1 MLYGLYI
8 EGLVYKT
15 SDQAAKGASD
25 HWHSIYD
32 GTQRTSKEE
41 LSTLGWLSGLGS
53 QAPLHC
59 LPLILFLLPK
69 TYIRVCTQTHTHT
82 QTPEEEE

>member
-1 MLYGLYI
+1 VGYV
-8 EGLVYKT
+8 LV
-15 SDQAAKGASD
+15 AEWRRGGEWGA
-25 HWHSIYD
+25 
-32 GTQRTSKEE
+32 
-41 LSTLGWLSGLGS
+41 GWLSGLGS
-53 QAPLHC
+53 QAPLLC